1 MGIPV
6 TLTPSAVD
14 LGVDAAG
21 ARRRARPEFRTRV
34 ARAAA
39 RHGKI
44 QKLRRLAGSHK
55 VARGLWRAG

>member
-6 TLTPSAVD
+6 THASSAVD

-21 ARRRARPEFRTRV
+21 ARRRARPKFRSRLVRAT
-34 ARAAA
+34 ARQ
-39 RHGKI
+39 GKI

-55 VARGLWRAG
+55 VARGLWRA